1 METKETKKHRRISDE
16 FRDELKFGKLKTLLD
31 CVLEDD
37 SLCLELRGNAVNIYY
52 RGGSLFKI
60 NDKNDKYNITF
71 DTRYDKDKKLNPN
84 PDIEEAVKSIPFYKQ
99 AMDKWFHK
107 HPKYEREFQQIILR
121 ENNNSGKISRAT
133 DYYIVDIE
141 YQDNENSS
149 RFDMVAFKWPSNGA
163 ARKNTN
169 AFSLAFIEVKYGD
182 NAVGGS
188 AGIKK
193 HLDDLKS
200 FIDDKEKLKEFKEDM
215 EQVFKQKCKLG
226 LIDGLSENL
235 TNQLND
241 KSNQKQVNIRLSD
254 DEPEVIFIFVN
265 HDPES
270 KKINNILSD
279 INISDYPF
287 KILAAQSSFMGYG
300 LYMDNMIE
308 IKDFI
313 NMLSK

>member
-1 METKETKKHRRISDE
+1 METKETKKHRRISGE
-16 FRDELKFGKLKTLLD
+16 FHEAFKTGKLKKLLD

-60 NDKNDKYNITF
+60 NDKYNITF
-71 DTRYDKDKKLNPN
+71 DTRYDENKKLNPN
-84 PDIEEAVKSIPFYKQ
+84 PDVEEAVKSIPFYKQ
-99 AMDKWFHK
+99 AMDKWFHE

-141 YQDNENSS
+141 YQDTENSS

-169 AFSLAFIEVKYGD
+169 ALSLALIEVKYGD
-182 NAVGGS
+182 NAVGGN

-226 LIDGLSENL
+226 LMDGLQGHQFEVS
-235 TNQLND
+235 
-241 KSNQKQVNIRLSD
+241 LSD
-254 DEPEVIFIFVN
+254 DEPEVIFIFAN

>member
-16 FRDELKFGKLKTLLD
+16 FRDELKTGKLKKLLD
-31 CVLEDD
+31 YVLEDD
-37 SLCLELRGNAVNIYY
+37 SLCLELRGEAVNIYY

-60 NDKNDKYNITF
+60 DDKYNITF
-71 DTRYDKDKKLNPN
+71 DLGYDKDKKLNPN
-84 PDIEEAVKSIPFYKQ
+84 PDVEEAVKSIPFYKQ
-99 AMDKWFHK
+99 AMDKWFHE

-141 YQDNENSS
+141 YQDTENSS

-169 AFSLAFIEVKYGD
+169 ALSLALIEVKYGD

-215 EQVFKQKCKLG
+215 EQVFKQKCNLG
-226 LIDGLSENL
+226 LMDGLQEHQFKVS
-235 TNQLND
+235 
-241 KSNQKQVNIRLSD
+241 LSD
-254 DEPEVIFIFVN
+254 DEPEVIFIFAN
-265 HDPES
+265 HDPDS

-279 INISDYPF
+279 INISDYSF

>member
-1 METKETKKHRRISDE
+1 METKETKKHRKISDE
-16 FRDELKFGKLKTLLD
+16 FRDELKTGKLKKLLD

-37 SLCLELRGNAVNIYY
+37 SLCLELRGEAVNIYY

-60 NDKNDKYNITF
+60 DDKYNITF
-71 DTRYDKDKKLNPN
+71 DLGYDKDKKLNPN
-84 PDIEEAVKSIPFYKQ
+84 PDVEEAVKSIPFYKQ
-99 AMDKWFHK
+99 AMDKWFHE

-141 YQDNENSS
+141 YQDTENSS

-169 AFSLAFIEVKYGD
+169 ALSLALIEVKYGD

-200 FIDDKEKLKEFKEDM
+200 FINDKEKLKEFKEDM
-215 EQVFKQKCKLG
+215 EHVFKQKCNLG
-226 LIDGLSENL
+226 LMDGLQEHQFKVS
-235 TNQLND
+235 
-241 KSNQKQVNIRLSD
+241 LSD
-254 DEPEVIFIFVN
+254 DEPEVIFIFAN
-265 HDPES
+265 HDPDS

>member
-1 METKETKKHRRISDE
+1 
-16 FRDELKFGKLKTLLD
+16 
-31 CVLEDD
+31 
-37 SLCLELRGNAVNIYY
+37 
-52 RGGSLFKI
+52 
-60 NDKNDKYNITF
+60 
-71 DTRYDKDKKLNPN
+71 
-84 PDIEEAVKSIPFYKQ
+84 
-99 AMDKWFHK
+99 MDKWFHE

-141 YQDNENSS
+141 YQDTENSS

-169 AFSLAFIEVKYGD
+169 ALSLALIEVKYGD

-200 FIDDKEKLKEFKEDM
+200 FINDKEKLKEFKEDM
-215 EQVFKQKCKLG
+215 EHVFKQKCKLG
-226 LIDGLSENL
+226 LMDGLQEHQFKVS
-235 TNQLND
+235 
-241 KSNQKQVNIRLSD
+241 LSD
-254 DEPEVIFIFVN
+254 DEPEVIFIFAN
-265 HDPES
+265 HDPDS

>member
-1 METKETKKHRRISDE
+1 
-16 FRDELKFGKLKTLLD
+16 
-31 CVLEDD
+31 
-37 SLCLELRGNAVNIYY
+37 
-52 RGGSLFKI
+52 
-60 NDKNDKYNITF
+60 
-71 DTRYDKDKKLNPN
+71 
-84 PDIEEAVKSIPFYKQ
+84 
-99 AMDKWFHK
+99 MDKWFHE

-141 YQDNENSS
+141 YQDTENSS

-200 FIDDKEKLKEFKEDM
+200 FIDDKEKLKEFKADM

-226 LIDGLSENL
+226 LIDGLQGHQFEVS
-235 TNQLND
+235 
-241 KSNQKQVNIRLSD
+241 LSD
-254 DEPEVIFIFVN
+254 DEPEVIFIFAN
-265 HDPES
+265 HDPDS

>member
-1 METKETKKHRRISDE
+1 METKETKKHRRINE
-16 FRDELKFGKLKTLLD
+16 NFYNALKTGKLKKLLD

-37 SLCLELRGNAVNIYY
+37 SLCLELRGEAVNIYY

-60 NDKNDKYNITF
+60 DDKYNITF
-71 DTRYDKDKKLNPN
+71 DLGYDKDKKLNPN
-84 PDIEEAVKSIPFYKQ
+84 PDVEEAVKSIPFYKQ
-99 AMDKWFHK
+99 AMDRWFHE

-141 YQDNENSS
+141 YQDTENSS

-169 AFSLAFIEVKYGD
+169 ALSLALIEVKYGD

-200 FIDDKEKLKEFKEDM
+200 FINDKEKLKEFKEDM
-215 EQVFKQKCKLG
+215 EQVFKQKCNLG
-226 LIDGLSENL
+226 LMDGLQEHQFKVS
-235 TNQLND
+235 
-241 KSNQKQVNIRLSD
+241 LSD
-254 DEPEVIFIFVN
+254 DEPEVIFIFAN

>member
-1 METKETKKHRRISDE
+1 METKETKKHRKISDE
-16 FRDELKFGKLKTLLD
+16 FRDELKTGKLKTLLD

-37 SLCLELRGNAVNIYY
+37 SLCLELRGETVNIYY

-60 NDKNDKYNITF
+60 DDKYNITF
-71 DTRYDKDKKLNPN
+71 DLGYDKDKKLNPN
-84 PDIEEAVKSIPFYKQ
+84 PDVEEAVKSIPFYKQ
-99 AMDKWFHK
+99 AMDKWFHE

-141 YQDNENSS
+141 YQDTENSS

-169 AFSLAFIEVKYGD
+169 ALSLVLIEVKYGD

-215 EQVFKQKCKLG
+215 EQVFKQKCNLG
-226 LIDGLSENL
+226 LMDGLQEHQFKVS
-235 TNQLND
+235 
-241 KSNQKQVNIRLSD
+241 LSD
-254 DEPEVIFIFVN
+254 DEPEVIFIFAN
-265 HDPES
+265 HDPDS

>member
-1 METKETKKHRRISDE
+1 METKETKKHRKISDE
-16 FRDELKFGKLKTLLD
+16 FRDELKTGKLKKLLD
-31 CVLEDD
+31 YVLEDD

-60 NDKNDKYNITF
+60 DDKYNITF
-71 DTRYDKDKKLNPN
+71 DLGYDKDKKLNPN
-84 PDIEEAVKSIPFYKQ
+84 PDVEEAVKSIPFYKQ
-99 AMDKWFHK
+99 AMDKWFHE

-141 YQDNENSS
+141 YQDTENSS

-169 AFSLAFIEVKYGD
+169 ALSLALIEVKYGD

-215 EQVFKQKCKLG
+215 KQVFKQKCELG
-226 LIDGLSENL
+226 LIDGLQGHQFEVS
-235 TNQLND
+235 
-241 KSNQKQVNIRLSD
+241 LSD
-254 DEPEVIFIFVN
+254 DEPEVIFIFAN

-279 INISDYPF
+279 INVSDYPF

>member
-1 METKETKKHRRISDE
+1 MKTHKISNE
-16 FRDELKFGKLKTLLD
+16 FFKELKTGQLKKLLD
-31 CVLEDD
+31 FVLEDD
-37 SLCLELRGNAVNIYY
+37 TLCLELRGKTVNIYY

-60 NDKNDKYNITF
+60 DDKYNITF
-71 DTRYDKDKKLNPN
+71 DLGYDKDKKLNPN
-84 PDIEEAVKSIPFYKQ
+84 PDVEEAVKSIPFYKQ
-99 AMDKWFHK
+99 AMDRWFYEN
-107 HPKYEREFQQIILR
+107 PKYEREFQQIILR
-121 ENNNSGKISRAT
+121 ENNNSGNISRAT
-133 DYYIVDIE
+133 DYYITDIE
-141 YQDNENSS
+141 YQDSENSS

-169 AFSLAFIEVKYGD
+169 ALSLALIEVKYGD

-200 FIDDKEKLKEFKEDM
+200 FIDDKEKLNEFKADM
-215 EQVFKQKCKLG
+215 EHVFKQKCNLG
-226 LIDGLSENL
+226 LMDGLQEHQFEVS
-235 TNQLND
+235 
-241 KSNQKQVNIRLSD
+241 LSD
-254 DEPEVIFIFVN
+254 DEPEVIFIFAN

>member
-1 METKETKKHRRISDE
+1 METKKHRRINE
-16 FRDELKFGKLKTLLD
+16 NFYNALKTGKLKKLLD

-84 PDIEEAVKSIPFYKQ
+84 PDVEEAVKSIPFYKQ
-99 AMDKWFHK
+99 AMDKWFHEN
-107 HPKYEREFQQIILR
+107 PKYEREFQQIILR

-141 YQDNENSS
+141 YQDTENSS
-149 RFDMVAFKWPSNGA
+149 RFDMVAFKWQSNGA

-169 AFSLAFIEVKYGD
+169 ALSLALIEVKYGD
-182 NAVGGS
+182 NAVGGN

-215 EQVFKQKCKLG
+215 EQVFKQKCNLG
-226 LIDGLSENL
+226 LMDGLQEHQFKVS
-235 TNQLND
+235 
-241 KSNQKQVNIRLSD
+241 LSD
-254 DEPEVIFIFVN
+254 DEPEVIFIFAN
-265 HDPES
+265 HDPDS

>member
-16 FRDELKFGKLKTLLD
+16 FRDELKTGKLKKLLD
-31 CVLEDD
+31 YVLEDD
-37 SLCLELRGNAVNIYY
+37 SLCLELRGEAVNIYY

-60 NDKNDKYNITF
+60 DDKYNITF
-71 DTRYDKDKKLNPN
+71 DLGYDKDKKLNPN
-84 PDIEEAVKSIPFYKQ
+84 PDVEEAVKSIPFYKQ
-99 AMDKWFHK
+99 AMDKWFHE
-107 HPKYEREFQQIILR
+107 HQKYEREFQQIILR

-141 YQDNENSS
+141 YQDTENSS

-169 AFSLAFIEVKYGD
+169 ALSLALIEVKYGD

-200 FIDDKEKLKEFKEDM
+200 FINDKEKLKEFKEDM
-215 EQVFKQKCKLG
+215 EHVFKQKCELG
-226 LIDGLSENL
+226 LMDGLQEHQFKVS
-235 TNQLND
+235 
-241 KSNQKQVNIRLSD
+241 LSD
-254 DEPEVIFIFVN
+254 DEPEVIFIFAN
-265 HDPES
+265 HDPDS

>member
-1 METKETKKHRRISDE
+1 METKKHRRINNN
-16 FRDELKFGKLKTLLD
+16 FYKALKTGKLKKLLD

-37 SLCLELRGNAVNIYY
+37 FLCLELRGNAVNIYY

-71 DTRYDKDKKLNPN
+71 DTRYYKDKKLNPN

-99 AMDKWFHK
+99 AMDKWFHE

-141 YQDNENSS
+141 YQDTENSS

-169 AFSLAFIEVKYGD
+169 ALSLALIEVKYGD
-182 NAVGGS
+182 NAVGGN

-193 HLDDLKS
+193 HLDDLKF

-215 EQVFKQKCKLG
+215 EQVFKQKCELG
-226 LIDGLSENL
+226 LMDGLQGHQFEVS
-235 TNQLND
+235 
-241 KSNQKQVNIRLSD
+241 LSD
-254 DEPEVIFIFVN
+254 DEPEVIFIFAN
-265 HDPES
+265 HDPDS

>member
-16 FRDELKFGKLKTLLD
+16 FRDELKTGKLKKLLD
-31 CVLEDD
+31 YVLEDD
-37 SLCLELRGNAVNIYY
+37 SLCLELRGEAVNIYY

-60 NDKNDKYNITF
+60 DDKYNITF
-71 DTRYDKDKKLNPN
+71 DLGYDKDKKLNPN
-84 PDIEEAVKSIPFYKQ
+84 PDVEEAVKSIPFYKQ
-99 AMDKWFHK
+99 AMDKWFHE

-141 YQDNENSS
+141 YQDTENSS

-169 AFSLAFIEVKYGD
+169 ALSLALIEVKYGD

-200 FIDDKEKLKEFKEDM
+200 FINDKEKLKEFKEDM
-215 EQVFKQKCKLG
+215 EHVFKQKCNLG
-226 LIDGLSENL
+226 LMDGLQEHQFKVS
-235 TNQLND
+235 
-241 KSNQKQVNIRLSD
+241 LSD
-254 DEPEVIFIFVN
+254 DEPEVIFIFAN
-265 HDPES
+265 HDPDS

-279 INISDYPF
+279 INISDYSF

>member
-1 METKETKKHRRISDE
+1 METKETKKHRRINE
-16 FRDELKFGKLKTLLD
+16 NFYNALKTGKLKKLLD

-84 PDIEEAVKSIPFYKQ
+84 PDVEEAVKSIPFYKQ
-99 AMDKWFHK
+99 AMDKWFHEN
-107 HPKYEREFQQIILR
+107 PKYEREFQQIILR

-141 YQDNENSS
+141 YQDTENSS

-169 AFSLAFIEVKYGD
+169 ALSLALIEVKYGD
-182 NAVGGS
+182 NAVGGN

-215 EQVFKQKCKLG
+215 KQVFKQKCELG
-226 LIDGLSENL
+226 LIDGLQGHQFEVS
-235 TNQLND
+235 
-241 KSNQKQVNIRLSD
+241 LSD
-254 DEPEVIFIFVN
+254 DEPEVIFIFAN

-270 KKINNILSD
+270 KKINNILFD
-279 INISDYPF
+279 INVSDYPF

>member
-1 METKETKKHRRISDE
+1 METKETKKHRRINE
-16 FRDELKFGKLKTLLD
+16 NFYNALKTGKLKKLLD

-52 RGGSLFKI
+52 RGGGLFKI
-60 NDKNDKYNITF
+60 NDKYNITF
-71 DTRYDKDKKLNPN
+71 DLGYDKDKKLNPN
-84 PDIEEAVKSIPFYKQ
+84 PDVEEAVKSIPFYKQ
-99 AMDKWFHK
+99 AMDKWFHEN
-107 HPKYEREFQQIILR
+107 PKYEREFQQIILR

-141 YQDNENSS
+141 YQDTENSS

-169 AFSLAFIEVKYGD
+169 ALSLALIEVKYGD

-215 EQVFKQKCKLG
+215 EYVFKQKCKLG
-226 LIDGLSENL
+226 LMDGLSENL
-235 TNQLND
+235 TKQLND

-254 DEPEVIFIFVN
+254 DEPEVIFIFAN

>member
-1 METKETKKHRRISDE
+1 METKKHRRINNN
-16 FRDELKFGKLKTLLD
+16 FYKALKTGKLKKLLD

-37 SLCLELRGNAVNIYY
+37 FLCLELRGNAVNIYY

-99 AMDKWFHK
+99 AMDKWFHE

-141 YQDNENSS
+141 YQDTENSS

-169 AFSLAFIEVKYGD
+169 ALSLALIEVKYGD
-182 NAVGGS
+182 NAVGGN

-193 HLDDLKS
+193 HLDDLKF

-215 EQVFKQKCKLG
+215 EQVFKQKCELG
-226 LIDGLSENL
+226 LMDGLQGHQFEVS
-235 TNQLND
+235 
-241 KSNQKQVNIRLSD
+241 LSD
-254 DEPEVIFIFVN
+254 DEPEVIFIFAN
-265 HDPES
+265 HDPDS

>member
-1 METKETKKHRRISDE
+1 MKTRRIRDE
-16 FRDELKFGKLKTLLD
+16 FRDELKTGNLKKLLD

-37 SLCLELRGNAVNIYY
+37 SLCLELRGKAVNIYY

-60 NDKNDKYNITF
+60 DDKYNITF
-71 DTRYDKDKKLNPN
+71 DLGYDKDKKLNPN
-84 PDIEEAVKSIPFYKQ
+84 PDVEEAVKSIPFYKQ
-99 AMDKWFHK
+99 AMDKWFHEN
-107 HPKYEREFQQIILR
+107 PKYEREFQQIILR

-133 DYYIVDIE
+133 DYYIADIE
-141 YQDNENSS
+141 YQDTDNSS

-169 AFSLAFIEVKYGD
+169 ALSLALIEVKYGD
-182 NAVGGS
+182 NAVSGS

-200 FIDDKEKLKEFKEDM
+200 FINDKEKLNEFKADM
-215 EQVFKQKCKLG
+215 EHVFKQKCNLG
-226 LIDGLSENL
+226 LMDGLQEHQFEVS
-235 TNQLND
+235 
-241 KSNQKQVNIRLSD
+241 LSD
-254 DEPEVIFIFVN
+254 DEPEVIFIFAN

>member
-1 METKETKKHRRISDE
+1 METKETKKHRKISDE
-16 FRDELKFGKLKTLLD
+16 FRDELKTGKLKKLLD
-31 CVLEDD
+31 YVLEDD
-37 SLCLELRGNAVNIYY
+37 SLCLELRGEAVNIYY

-60 NDKNDKYNITF
+60 DDKYNIIF
-71 DTRYDKDKKLNPN
+71 DLGYDKDKKLNPN
-84 PDIEEAVKSIPFYKQ
+84 PDVEEAVKSIPFYKQ
-99 AMDKWFHK
+99 AMDKWFHE

-141 YQDNENSS
+141 YQDTENSS

-169 AFSLAFIEVKYGD
+169 ALSLALIEVKYGD

-200 FIDDKEKLKEFKEDM
+200 FINDKEKLKEFKEDM
-215 EQVFKQKCKLG
+215 EHVFKQKCNLG
-226 LIDGLSENL
+226 LMDGLQEHQFKVS
-235 TNQLND
+235 
-241 KSNQKQVNIRLSD
+241 LSD
-254 DEPEVIFIFVN
+254 DEPEVIFIFAN

-287 KILAAQSSFMGYG
+287 KILAAQSSFIGYG

>member
-1 METKETKKHRRISDE
+1 METKETKKHRKISDE
-16 FRDELKFGKLKTLLD
+16 FRDELKTGKLKKLLD

-37 SLCLELRGNAVNIYY
+37 SLCLELRGEAVNIYY

-60 NDKNDKYNITF
+60 DNKYNITF
-71 DTRYDKDKKLNPN
+71 DLGYDKDKKLNPN
-84 PDIEEAVKSIPFYKQ
+84 PDVEEAVKSIPFYKQ
-99 AMDKWFHK
+99 AMDKWFHE

-141 YQDNENSS
+141 YQDTENSS
-149 RFDMVAFKWPSNGA
+149 RFDMVAFKWPSNGT

-169 AFSLAFIEVKYGD
+169 ALSLALIEVKYGD

-200 FIDDKEKLKEFKEDM
+200 FINDKEKLKEFKEDM
-215 EQVFKQKCKLG
+215 EHVFKQKCKLG
-226 LIDGLSENL
+226 LMDGLQEYQFKVS
-235 TNQLND
+235 
-241 KSNQKQVNIRLSD
+241 LSD
-254 DEPEVIFIFVN
+254 DEPEVIFIFAN
-265 HDPES
+265 HDPDS

-279 INISDYPF
+279 INISYYPF

>member
-1 METKETKKHRRISDE
+1 METKETKKHRKISDE
-16 FRDELKFGKLKTLLD
+16 FRDELKTGKLKKLLD
-31 CVLEDD
+31 YVLEDD
-37 SLCLELRGNAVNIYY
+37 SLCLELRGEAVNIYY

-60 NDKNDKYNITF
+60 DDKYNITF
-71 DTRYDKDKKLNPN
+71 DLGYDKDKKLNPN
-84 PDIEEAVKSIPFYKQ
+84 PDVEEAVKSIPFYKQ
-99 AMDKWFHK
+99 AMDKWFHE

-141 YQDNENSS
+141 YQDTENSS

-169 AFSLAFIEVKYGD
+169 ALSLALIEVKYGD

-200 FIDDKEKLKEFKEDM
+200 FINDKEKLKEFKEDM
-215 EQVFKQKCKLG
+215 EHVFKQKCNLG
-226 LIDGLSENL
+226 LMDGLQEHQFKVS
-235 TNQLND
+235 
-241 KSNQKQVNIRLSD
+241 LSD
-254 DEPEVIFIFVN
+254 DEPEVIFIFAN
-265 HDPES
+265 HDPDS

>member
-1 METKETKKHRRISDE
+1 METKETKKHRKISDE

-37 SLCLELRGNAVNIYY
+37 SLCLELRGEAVNIYY

-60 NDKNDKYNITF
+60 DDKYNIIF
-71 DTRYDKDKKLNPN
+71 DLGYDKDKKLNPN
-84 PDIEEAVKSIPFYKQ
+84 PDVEEAVKSIPFYKQ
-99 AMDKWFHK
+99 AMDKWFHE

-141 YQDNENSS
+141 YQDTENSS

-169 AFSLAFIEVKYGD
+169 ALSLALIEVKYGD

-200 FIDDKEKLKEFKEDM
+200 FINDKEKLKEFKEDM
-215 EQVFKQKCKLG
+215 EHVFKQKCKLG
-226 LIDGLSENL
+226 LMDGLQEHQFKVS
-235 TNQLND
+235 
-241 KSNQKQVNIRLSD
+241 LSD
-254 DEPEVIFIFVN
+254 DEPEVIFIFAN
-265 HDPES
+265 HDPDS

>member
-60 NDKNDKYNITF
+60 NDKNDKNDKYNITF
-71 DTRYDKDKKLNPN
+71 DTRYDENKKLNPN
-84 PDIEEAVKSIPFYKQ
+84 PDVEEAVKSIHFYKQ

-141 YQDNENSS
+141 YQDTDNSS

-169 AFSLAFIEVKYGD
+169 ALSLALIEVKYGD
-182 NAVGGS
+182 NAVGGN

-226 LIDGLSENL
+226 LIDGLQGHQFEVS
-235 TNQLND
+235 
-241 KSNQKQVNIRLSD
+241 LSD
-254 DEPEVIFIFVN
+254 DEPEVIFIFAN

>member
-1 METKETKKHRRISDE
+1 METKKHRRINNN
-16 FRDELKFGKLKTLLD
+16 FYKALKTGKLKKLLD

-37 SLCLELRGNAVNIYY
+37 FLCLELRGNAVNIYY

-99 AMDKWFHK
+99 AMDKWFHE

-141 YQDNENSS
+141 YQDTENSS

-169 AFSLAFIEVKYGD
+169 ALSLALIEVKYGD
-182 NAVGGS
+182 NAVGGN

-193 HLDDLKS
+193 HLDDLKF

-215 EQVFKQKCKLG
+215 EQVFKQKCELG
-226 LIDGLSENL
+226 LMDGLQGHQFEVS
-235 TNQLND
+235 
-241 KSNQKQVNIRLSD
+241 LSD
-254 DEPEVIFIFVN
+254 DEPEVIFIFAN
-265 HDPES
+265 HDPDS

-279 INISDYPF
+279 INISDCPF

>member
-60 NDKNDKYNITF
+60 NDKYNITF

-84 PDIEEAVKSIPFYKQ
+84 PDVEEAVKSIPFYKQ
-99 AMDKWFHK
+99 AMDKWFHE

-141 YQDNENSS
+141 YQDTENSS

-169 AFSLAFIEVKYGD
+169 ALSLALIEVKYGD
-182 NAVGGS
+182 NAVGGN

-226 LIDGLSENL
+226 LIDGLQGHQFEVS
-235 TNQLND
+235 
-241 KSNQKQVNIRLSD
+241 LSD
-254 DEPEVIFIFVN
+254 DEPEVIFIFAN

>member
-16 FRDELKFGKLKTLLD
+16 FRDELKTGKLKKLLD
-31 CVLEDD
+31 YVLEDD
-37 SLCLELRGNAVNIYY
+37 SLCLELRGEAVNIYY

-60 NDKNDKYNITF
+60 DDKYNITF
-71 DTRYDKDKKLNPN
+71 DLGYDKDKKLNPN
-84 PDIEEAVKSIPFYKQ
+84 PDVEEAVKSIPFYKQ
-99 AMDKWFHK
+99 AMDKWFHE

-141 YQDNENSS
+141 YQDTENSS

-169 AFSLAFIEVKYGD
+169 ALSLALIEVKYGD

-200 FIDDKEKLKEFKEDM
+200 FINDKEKLKEFKEDM
-215 EQVFKQKCKLG
+215 EHVFKQKCNLG
-226 LIDGLSENL
+226 LMDGLQEHQFKVS
-235 TNQLND
+235 
-241 KSNQKQVNIRLSD
+241 LSD
-254 DEPEVIFIFVN
+254 DEPEVIFIFAN
-265 HDPES
+265 HDPDS